1 MMTNDGNYNQKA
13 NKVITTRKNRT
24 TSDDDKQ
31 WTTTSKPTKQS
42 WLGGVEQKIIGLN
55 TMNHN

>member
-1 MMTNDGNYNQKA
+1 MTNDGNYNQKA

-31 WTTTSKPTKQS
+31 
-42 WLGGVEQKIIGLN
+42 
-55 TMNHN
+55 